1 MFVFS
6 LKNYNKNRIH
16 SARGAKDVEI
26 ALDGRIIFKG
36 EVTQACGNINA
47 SNDPSSYGEVCI
59 RYLKEQI
66 KRRYVSF
73 YSRLFYLRLMI
84 EFLRKSLLMMKCIL
98 IKKLL
103 KMKMRI

>member
-66 KRRYVSF
+66 KRRYSPF
-73 YSRLFYLRLMI
+73 HLDYFIYD
-84 EFLRKSLLMMKCIL
+84 
-98 IKKLL
+98 
-103 KMKMRI
+103 